1 MERRTERDALLS
13 PPPNEKRV
21 VDDDLRE
28 SAFRRHYAQIY
39 RYVRRRSATHEDAE
53 DLAQM
58 VFMEAAARLEHF
70 KPGATPVLAWLYTVA
85 QRRLADAARRASRG
99 GESLAELDS
108 DRVRVIDDADYGRGV
123 ATAIGRAIAALP
135 ERQRRVVTMKL
146 LEGHSFA
153 EIAAQLGS
161 TEAACKMRF
170 ARGLEAVR
178 DRLEQEG
185 VGP

>member
-1 MERRTERDALLS
+1 MAHRTERDALLS
-13 PPPNEKRV
+13 PLPNEKRV
-21 VDDDLRE
+21 VDDLRE
-28 SAFRRHYAQIY
+28 SAFRRHYTQIY

-58 VFMEAAARLEHF
+58 VFVEAAARLEHF

-99 GESLAELDS
+99 SESLAELDS
-108 DRVRVIDDADYGRGV
+108 DRVRVVDEAEYGRSVG
-123 ATAIGRAIAALP
+123 TAIGQAIADLP

-146 LEGHSFA
+146 LEGRSFA

-170 ARGLEAVR
+170 ARGLEALR

>member
-1 MERRTERDALLS
+1 MAHRTERNALLS

-21 VDDDLRE
+21 VDDLRE

-58 VFMEAAARLEHF
+58 VFVEAAARLEQF

-99 GESLAELDS
+99 SESLAELDS
-108 DRVRVIDDADYGRGV
+108 DRVRVIEEAAYGPGV
-123 ATAIGRAIAALP
+123 ATAIGSAIADLP
-135 ERQRRVVTMKL
+135 DRQRRVVAMKL
-146 LEGHSFA
+146 LEGRSFA
-153 EIAAQLGS
+153 EIATQLGS